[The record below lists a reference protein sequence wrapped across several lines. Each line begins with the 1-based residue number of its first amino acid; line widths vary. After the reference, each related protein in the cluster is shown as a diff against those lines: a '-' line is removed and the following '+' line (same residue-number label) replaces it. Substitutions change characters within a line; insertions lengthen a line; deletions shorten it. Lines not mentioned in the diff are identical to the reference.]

1 MLDDEKLKE
10 AVENTATSPY
20 AVSLIK
26 HLIDKSGCFRQGL
39 AKDEKTEF
47 YNRGYG
53 DFGLY
58 IRNLL
63 LDYSPET
70 YIEIIKEGVKENER
84 ARNEH

>member
-1 MLDDEKLKE
+1 MLDDEKLKM
-10 AVENTATSPY
+10 AFTNTINGSKSSIDLFT
-20 AVSLIK
+20 

-58 IRNLL
+58 LRDLFL
-63 LDYSPET
+63 QYAPET
-70 YIEIIKEGVKENER
+70 YLEIIKKGVEQNGTGT
-84 ARNEH
+84 N